1 MAVRGMTLV
10 SWKLFAM
17 CGEISRVAPL
27 LIRAGQLWSP
37 GDAGRTRTIEIA
49 KKAIDPVIAVQPAA
63 LIADVYALGQM
74 SSGAAST
81 IRSARPKAC
90 LRGLSDEPVAEIV
103 PNTQPRDFACVFN
116 NLQHRV
122 ISLSNSP
129 S

>member
-37 GDAGRTRTIEIA
+37 GDAGRSRTIEIA

-74 SSGAAST
+74 SAGSSGSPLASSMT
-81 IRSARPKAC
+81 LACIRKDN
-90 LRGLSDEPVAEIV
+90 GLV
-103 PNTQPRDFACVFN
+103 
-116 NLQHRV
+116 
-122 ISLSNSP
+122 
-129 S
+129 